1 MCFVSKD
8 FEELLRQN
16 IRYVYT
22 REFSPR
28 VILCILEQLLNCF
41 ALEFL
46 YEL

>member
-8 FEELLRQN
+8 FEGLLRQN

-22 REFSPR
+22 REFSPELFF
-28 VILCILEQLLNCF
+28 VFLEQLLNCF

-46 YEL
+46 NEL

>member
-8 FEELLRQN
+8 SKGCYVKTYDMFTLENFRHELFF
-16 IRYVYT
+16 V
-22 REFSPR
+22 F
-28 VILCILEQLLNCF
+28 LEQLLNCF